1 MTHRIILEMSQ
12 YSDNAFLTLTYS
24 EEQLP
29 KGGSLEPRHLQLFF
43 KKLRKVVEPSRIRF
57 FAVGEYGTRTQR
69 PHYHCALFNYP
80 SCFKP
85 YSPKSGHC
93 NCAACAGILE
103 SWRAD
108 DGASRKKGPIR
119 GNITLGKLE
128 PASAA
133 YVAKYA
139 TKSMQKGDHD
149 VPVPSG
155 CIPPFSRQSLRPG
168 LGEGVCDDIASA
180 ILFAERDG
188 ERPTDRERLERI
200 PDYLSHGK
208 LRRPIGRY
216 LRGKIR
222 ARLGIEK
229 ETATRVAY
237 EHIDEEMSDVRE
249 SALNAPPGQRATA
262 FRELLI
268 QKEAQRRLQVE
279 TKAKI
284 KQAVKKL

>member
-1 MTHRIILEMSQ
+1 MTHRIILEAAMHEQNS
-12 YSDNAFLTLTYS
+12 FLTLTYS

-29 KGGSLEPRHLQLFF
+29 EGGTLVPRHLQLFF
-43 KKLRKVVEPSRIRF
+43 KKLRKISEPARLRF

-69 PHYHCALFNYP
+69 PHYHCTLFGYP

-93 NCAACAGILE
+93 NCTACVGILE

-108 DGASRKKGPIR
+108 DGQSRKKGPIR
-119 GNITLGKLE
+119 GNITLGTLT

-139 TKSMQKGDHD
+139 TKSMQEGDHN
-149 VPVPSG
+149 VGYPEG
-155 CIPPFSRQSLRPG
+155 CVPPFSRQSLRPG
-168 LGEGVCDDIASA
+168 LGSGVSDDIASVL
-180 ILFAERDG
+180 LFSGKG
-188 ERPTDRERLERI
+188 ELRNI

-222 ARLGIEK
+222 EKLGIDK
-229 ETATRVAY
+229 ETATRAAY
-237 EHIDEEMSDVRE
+237 ESLDEEMQPLRE
-249 SALNAPPGQRATA
+249 AALKAPAGQREIA

-268 QKEAQRRLQVE
+268 QEEAQRRLQVK

-284 KQAVKKL
+284 KQSKPKF